1 MPLAPASRSA
11 RRGGRAFAGGQRGQ
25 ASVELVAVLPVVAVL
40 ALGLWQALA
49 TGQAVWAAGGA
60 ARAAARAAAV
70 SGEADAVA
78 AAARRALPERLEDG
92 MRVAAG
98 ENGAVEVRLPIR
110 AVVGGVRLWTMTAE
124 ARFEPQS

>member
-25 ASVELVAVLPVVAVL
+25 ASVELVAVVAVL